1 MKNLFSKI
9 KLGLQNF
16 GKKIANAYL
25 ARFGGL
31 HTLVMLQL
39 KDKLNMSFKADKKGA
54 LTKLLIRI
62 ILFVLITVVIVIVI
76 SLMDRLVIFGMS
88 VKSLP
93 YPIFNLLFS
102 AMIIL
107 STITCITS
115 LTKSLYFSR
124 DNLTLLSYP
133 VNSNTV
139 FMSKLVV
146 YYILSLLREA
156 GFILPL
162 FIAYGITAAFSVGY
176 FFWLIPVYL
185 VVCAVPVAI
194 AAIVSIPWMFASM
207 FFRKRPLA
215 QDIGTLLVLI
225 AGSVGLFF
233 VIDAIP
239 SNMHFLTQWS
249 AKYYP
254 ALYSFALKF
263 EHYLPPTYWITSFT
277 TGATY
282 STNSAFK
289 ITLFTPHT
297 FMYFGI
303 VLGAVIIFIVAAYLF
318 AKPLFFKMAAKP
330 FEFNKKVILHN
341 LNVSKTKAKSTY
353 HGIAFIPSD
362 YKGKKL
368 TAAERIELNKKI
380 EYALNAIHLHAHV
393 FERGIN
399 ENRILKNLEGYT
411 KIKFETVNVD
421 EFVDSNVPGVM
432 IRLTYGVPTLVLAKL
447 SGAKTIHCYDPDYLV
462 TQNHPKSSFFSMMWK
477 DTLMAI
483 RTPGTLVSDYVL
495 IMTGPFAIL
504 LLNKLFQSINTSF
517 MGDKLV
523 VIFNILM
530 FTMIP
535 LVTNVAFASIYSR
548 EGESS
553 YLLKASPSNYMKTL
567 SAKLVLRWVLM
578 TVSLVLTTIVFSKYC
593 DVFFNKPWYI
603 FGAVLCLYTGHLI
616 WSAELDFMNPQDQ
629 LYKEVGE
636 GNISNPNE
644 NLSGI
649 LAFLITFLFVGV
661 GFFLMDESIRNVY
674 PKLLAIGAFFLVCRL
689 ILGLLK
695 VKGYKTSRG
704 ERGRN

>member
-1 MKNLFSKI
+1 MRKLFSKI

-16 GKKIANAYL
+16 GKKITKDYL
-25 ARFGGL
+25 ERFGGL
-31 HTLVMLQL
+31 NTLIMLQL

-54 LTKLLIRI
+54 LTKLLLRI

-76 SLMDRLVIFGMS
+76 KIMDKLTVFGMMT
-88 VKSLP
+88 KSLP
-93 YPIFNLLFS
+93 YPIFNLLFT
-102 AMIIL
+102 AMLIL
-107 STITCITS
+107 STITCIGS

-133 VNSNTV
+133 VRANTV
-139 FMSKLVV
+139 FFSKLVV
-146 YYILSLLREA
+146 YYILSLIKEA

-162 FIAYGITAAFSVGY
+162 FLAYGITCSFSVGY

-194 AAIVSIPWMFASM
+194 AAIVSIPWMVISM

-215 QDIGTLLVLI
+215 QDIGTLALLI
-225 AGSVGLFF
+225 IGTVFLFWI
-233 VIDAIP
+233 IDLIP

-249 AKYYP
+249 SKYYP
-254 ALYSFALKF
+254 VILEFAKKF
-263 EHYLPPTYWITSFT
+263 EHWLPPTYWITSFT
-277 TGATY
+277 TGATFE
-282 STNSAFK
+282 TVSAYK
-289 ITLFTPHT
+289 IHLITPYT
-297 FMYFGI
+297 FVYFGI
-303 VLGAVIIFIVAAYLF
+303 IFGAVVLFIVLAYLF

-330 FEFNKKVILHN
+330 FEFNKKVIFHN
-341 LNVSKTKAKSTY
+341 LNVSKSKAINTY
-353 HGIAFIPSD
+353 HNFAFIPSM
-362 YKGKKL
+362 YKGKKI
-368 TAAERIELNKKI
+368 TGKERVELNKNL
-380 EYALNAIHLHAHV
+380 EHALNVLHLHSKV
-393 FERGIN
+393 FKNGIN
-399 ENRILKNLEGYT
+399 ENQIAKLLKANT
-411 KIKFETVNVD
+411 KLDFEVLPID
-421 EFVDSNVPGVM
+421 EFIESKVPGIM
-432 IRLTYGVPTLVLAKL
+432 IRFTYGVPSLVLAK
-447 SGAKTIHCYDPDYLV
+447 SSNPKTIHCYDPDYLK
-462 TQNHPKSSFFSMMWK
+462 TQNHPKIAFTSMMWK

-483 RTPGTLVSDYVL
+483 RTPGTLVFDYILV
-495 IMTGPFAIL
+495 MTGPMAIL

-523 VIFNILM
+523 VAFNILM

-578 TVSLVLTTIVFSKYC
+578 TVSIVLTTIVFSKYC

-603 FGAVLCLYTGHLI
+603 FGAVFCLYTGHLI

-649 LAFLITFLFVGV
+649 LAFLISFLFVAIA
-661 GFFLMDESIRNVY
+661 FFLLDESIKYVY
-674 PKLLAIGAFFLVCRL
+674 PKLLVIGILFLVCRL

-704 ERGRN
+704 ERGRD

>member
-1 MKNLFSKI
+1 MKKLFSKI
-9 KLGLQNF
+9 KTGLHNF
-16 GKKIANAYL
+16 GSKIAKAYS

-54 LTKLLIRI
+54 LTKLILKIVMFVVVTVAIVAIIRI
-62 ILFVLITVVIVIVI
+62 MDTLIVWGLFT
-76 SLMDRLVIFGMS
+76 
-88 VKSLP
+88 KSIP
-93 YPIFNLLFS
+93 YPIFNLLFT
-102 AMIIL
+102 AMILL
-107 STITCITS
+107 STVTCISS

-162 FIAYGITAAFSVGY
+162 FIAYGITCSFGIGY

-194 AAIVSIPWMFASM
+194 ASIVSIPWMFISM
-207 FFRKRPLA
+207 FLRKRPFA
-215 QDIGTLLVLI
+215 QDLVTLLLLI
-225 AGSVGLFF
+225 AGSVGLFLA
-233 VIDAIP
+233 IDAIP

-249 AKYYP
+249 KKYYP
-254 ALYSFALKF
+254 IILKF
-263 EHYLPPTYWITSFT
+263 SMNFEHWVPPTYWITSFT

-282 STNSAFK
+282 DTINAQN
-289 ITLFTPHT
+289 LNVFTPQT

-303 VLGAVIIFIVAAYLF
+303 VFGAVVIFIVAAYLF

-341 LNVSKTKAKSTY
+341 LNVSKSKAKSTY
-353 HGIAFIPSD
+353 HNIAFIPSE

-368 TAAERIELNKKI
+368 NSSERIELNKKL
-380 EYALNAIHLHAHV
+380 EYALNAMHLHAHV
-393 FERGIN
+393 FEKGID
-399 ENRILKNLEGYT
+399 ENNVLKLLEGYS
-411 KIKFETVNVD
+411 KIKFETVNID
-421 EFVDSNVPGVM
+421 EFIESKVPGVM
-432 IRLTYGVPTLVLAKL
+432 IRLTYGVPTLVLAKS
-447 SGAKTIHCYDPDYLV
+447 SGAKTIHCYDPDYLR
-462 TQNHPKSSFFSMMWK
+462 TQNHPKSSFVSMMWK

-483 RTPGTLVSDYVL
+483 RTPGTLVADYML
-495 IMTGPFAIL
+495 IMTGPLAIL

-553 YLLKASPSNYMKTL
+553 YLLKASPSNFMKTL
-567 SAKLVLRWVLM
+567 SAKLVLRWIIM
-578 TVSLVLTTIVFSKYC
+578 TVSLVLTTVVFSKYC
-593 DVFFNKPWYI
+593 DVSFNKPWYI
-603 FGAVLCLYTGHLI
+603 FGAVFCLYTGHLI

-644 NLSGI
+644 NLSGV
-649 LAFLITFLFVGV
+649 LSFLISFLFVGIS
-661 GFFLMDESIRNVY
+661 FLLLEESIKNVY
-674 PKLLAIGAFFLVCRL
+674 PKLLAIGIFFLVCRL

>member
-9 KLGLQNF
+9 RLGLQNF
-16 GKKIANAYL
+16 GKKFAKGYSE
-25 ARFGGL
+25 RFGGL
-31 HTLVMLQL
+31 NTLIMLQL

-54 LTKLLIRI
+54 LTKLLLRI
-62 ILFVLITVVIVIVI
+62 ILFVLITVIIVIVI
-76 SLMDRLVIFGMS
+76 KLMDRLTVFGMTTR
-88 VKSLP
+88 SLP
-93 YPIFNLLFS
+93 FPIFNLLFT
-102 AMIIL
+102 AMILL
-107 STITCITS
+107 STITCIGS

-133 VNSNTV
+133 VRSNTV
-139 FMSKLVV
+139 FFSKLVV
-146 YYILSLLREA
+146 YYILSLIKEA

-162 FIAYGITAAFSVGY
+162 FIAYGITCSFSVGY

-185 VVCAVPVAI
+185 VVCAVPVAV
-194 AAIVSIPWMFASM
+194 AAIVSIPWMFISM

-215 QDIGTLLVLI
+215 QDIGTLLLLI
-225 AGSVGLFF
+225 AGTVGLFF
-233 VIDAIP
+233 LIDMIP

-249 AKYYP
+249 ARYYP
-254 ALYSFALKF
+254 VVLNFAKEF
-263 EHYLPPTYWITSFT
+263 EHYIPPTYWISSFT
-277 TGATY
+277 TGANYETI
-282 STNSAFK
+282 NAFMLP
-289 ITLFTPHT
+289 TFTPQT

-303 VLGAVIIFIVAAYLF
+303 VFGAVVVFIVAAYLF

-341 LNVSKTKAKSTY
+341 LNVSKSKAKSTY
-353 HGIAFIPSD
+353 HNVAFIPCE

-368 TAAERIELNKKI
+368 TPRERIELNKKL
-380 EYALNAIHLHAHV
+380 EYALNVLHLHSKV
-393 FERGIN
+393 FKDGVD
-399 ENRILKNLEGYT
+399 ENRILKLLAANTKLE
-411 KIKFETVNVD
+411 FEAIGID
-421 EFVDSNVPGVM
+421 EFVESKVPGVM
-432 IRLTYGVPTLVLAKL
+432 IRFTYGVPSLVLAK
-447 SGAKTIHCYDPDYLV
+447 SSSPKTIHCYDPDYLR
-462 TQNHPKSSFFSMMWK
+462 TQNHPKSSFASMMWK

-483 RTPGTLVSDYVL
+483 RTPGTLVSDYIL
-495 IMTGPFAIL
+495 IMTGPMAIL
-504 LLNKLFQSINTSF
+504 LLNKLFQAINTSF

-523 VIFNILM
+523 VVFNILM

-553 YLLKASPSNYMKTL
+553 YLLKASPSNFMKTL
-567 SAKLVLRWVLM
+567 SAKLVLRWMMMV
-578 TVSLVLTTIVFSKYC
+578 VSLVLTTIVFSKYC

-603 FGAVLCLYTGHLI
+603 FGAVFCLYTGHLI

-649 LAFLITFLFVGV
+649 LAFLIAFLFVAFA
-661 GFFLMDESIRNVY
+661 FFLLEESIKYVY
-674 PKLLAIGAFFLVCRL
+674 PKLLVIGIIFLACRL

-704 ERGRN
+704 ERGRD

>member
-1 MKNLFSKI
+1 MKKFLSKI
-9 KLGLQNF
+9 KTGLQNF
-16 GKKIANAYL
+16 GSKVAKSYL

-54 LTKLLIRI
+54 LTKLLLRV
-62 ILFVLITVVIVIVI
+62 ILFMIITVVIVVVI
-76 SLMDRLVIFGMS
+76 KLMDRLTVFGMTTR
-88 VKSLP
+88 SLP

-107 STITCITS
+107 STLTCIAS

-162 FIAYGITAAFSVGY
+162 FIAYGITASFSVGY

-185 VVCAVPVAI
+185 VVCAVPVAV
-194 AAIVSIPWMFASM
+194 AALVSIPWMFVSM

-215 QDIGTLLVLI
+215 QDIGTLILLI
-225 AGSVGLFF
+225 AGTVLLIMG
-233 VIDAIP
+233 IDAIP

-254 ALYSFALKF
+254 LILTFAKKF
-263 EHYLPPTYWITSFT
+263 EHWFPPTYWITSFA
-277 TGATY
+277 TGATFD
-282 STNSAFK
+282 TVNAFK

-297 FMYFGI
+297 FLKFGI
-303 VLGAVIIFIVAAYLF
+303 VFGAVALFIVAAYLF

-330 FEFNKKVILHN
+330 FEFNKKIILHN
-341 LNVSKTKAKSTY
+341 LNVSKSKAKTTY
-353 HGIAFIPSD
+353 HNVAFIPSK

-368 TAAERIELNKKI
+368 TASERIELNKKL
-380 EYALNAIHLHAHV
+380 EYALNVLHLHVNV
-393 FERGIN
+393 FEKGVN
-399 ENRILKNLEGYT
+399 ENGILKHLEAAT
-411 KIKFETVNVD
+411 KLSFETTTID
-421 EFVDSNVPGVM
+421 EFVDSKMPGVM
-432 IRLTYGVPTLVLAKL
+432 IRFTYGVPSLVLAK
-447 SGAKTIHCYDPDYLV
+447 SSTRKTIHCYDPDYLR
-462 TQNHPKSSFFSMMWK
+462 TQNHPKNSFFSMMWK
-477 DTLMAI
+477 DVMMAI

-495 IMTGPFAIL
+495 IMTGPIAIM

-567 SAKLVLRWVLM
+567 SAKLVLRWALM
-578 TVSLVLTTIVFSKYC
+578 TISLILTTIMFSKYC

-603 FGAVLCLYTGHLI
+603 FGAVFCLYTGHLI

-636 GNISNPNE
+636 GNIANPNE

-649 LAFLITFLFVGV
+649 LAFLISFLFVGV
-661 GFFLMDESIRNVY
+661 AFFLLDESVVRVY
-674 PKLLAIGAFFLVCRL
+674 PKLLIIGLIFLGSRL
-689 ILGLLK
+689 VLGLLR

-704 ERGRN
+704 EKGRD

>member
-1 MKNLFSKI
+1 MKKLFSKI

-16 GKKIANAYL
+16 GKKVATDYT

-31 HTLVMLQL
+31 NTLVMLQL

-54 LTKLLIRI
+54 LTKLLLRI
-62 ILFVLITVVIVIVI
+62 ILFVVITVVIVVVFK
-76 SLMDRLVIFGMS
+76 LTDRLAVFGVG
-88 VKSLP
+88 VKALP
-93 YPIFNLLFS
+93 FPIFSFLFS

-107 STITCITS
+107 STITCISS

-133 VNSNTV
+133 VRANTV
-139 FMSKLVV
+139 FFSKLVV
-146 YYILSLLREA
+146 YYILSLIKEA

-162 FIAYGITAAFSVGY
+162 FIAYGIAGTFSFGY
-176 FFWLIPVYL
+176 FLWLIPVYL
-185 VVCAVPVAI
+185 LICAVPVAI
-194 AAIVSIPWMFASM
+194 AGIVSIPWMFLSM

-215 QDIGTLLVLI
+215 QDIGTLALLI
-225 AGSVGLFF
+225 VGTIILYWI
-233 VIDAIP
+233 IDLIP
-239 SNMHFLTQWS
+239 ADMHFLTQWGT
-249 AKYYP
+249 KYYP
-254 ALYSFALKF
+254 VLLRFTINF
-263 EHYLPPTYWITSFT
+263 EHWVPPTYLITSMA
-277 TGATY
+277 TGASYETVMI
-282 STNSAFK
+282 NQLK
-289 ITLFTPHT
+289 LITPYT
-297 FMYFGI
+297 FAYFGMLL
-303 VLGAVIIFIVAAYLF
+303 VSVALLIVAAYLF

-341 LNVSKTKAKSTY
+341 LNVSKGKAKDTY
-353 HGIAFIPSD
+353 HNFAFVPSE

-368 TAAERIELNKKI
+368 TGRERYELNKKI
-380 EYALNAIHLHAHV
+380 EYALNAVHLHLKV
-393 FERGIN
+393 FKNGIN
-399 ENRILKNLEGYT
+399 ENEIISVLKSYTNLE
-411 KIKFETVNVD
+411 FEIVTTD
-421 EFVDSNVPGVM
+421 EFVEKKMIGVM
-432 IRLTYGVPTLVLAKL
+432 IRFNYDIPSLILAKSYGL
-447 SGAKTIHCYDPDYLV
+447 KAIHCYDPDYLRA
-462 TQNHPKSSFFSMMWK
+462 QNHPKIAFTSMMWK

-483 RTPGTLVSDYVL
+483 RTPGTLVADYVL
-495 IMTGPFAIL
+495 IMTGPMAIL
-504 LLNKLFQSINTSF
+504 LLNKLFQSINTKF
-517 MGDKLV
+517 MGDQF
-523 VIFNILM
+523 VIVFNVMM

-567 SAKLVLRWVLM
+567 SAKLVLRWIM
-578 TVSLVLTTIVFSKYC
+578 MFVSILLTTIVFSRYC

-616 WSAELDFMNPQDQ
+616 WSAELDYMNPQDQ

-649 LAFLITFLFVGV
+649 LAFLISLLVTVFTYFLIMEDVKT
-661 GFFLMDESIRNVY
+661 VY
-674 PKLLAIGAFFLVCRL
+674 PKLLVIGILFLGCRL

-704 ERGRN
+704 ERGRD